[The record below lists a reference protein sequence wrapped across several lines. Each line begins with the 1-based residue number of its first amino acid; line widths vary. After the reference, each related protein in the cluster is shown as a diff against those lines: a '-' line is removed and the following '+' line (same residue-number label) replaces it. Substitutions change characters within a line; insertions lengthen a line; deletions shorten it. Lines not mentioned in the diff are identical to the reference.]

1 MCKKQ
6 LLFNVVGSVLAV
18 TILLNLTLVILNK
31 SKARN
36 LDATQ
41 RTLSVQLQP
50 AQVVLQNLSVRLAQD
65 AQKDPEIAK
74 LLQKNNINIGGQR
87 PQAAPAA
94 SQQAAPAAR

>member
-1 MCKKQ
+1 
-6 LLFNVVGSVLAV
+6 LAV

-36 LDATQ
+36 LELTQ

-87 PQAAPAA
+87 PAA